1 MIGINGH
8 DFGKVDWH
16 GAKVGLFWLCQGG
29 EAPRSYFTFVGMLFG
44 ALAVYLLVSL
54 GIGLLGRWRVR
65 PTLEGYFAGGRQI
78 PWWAAALSMVATT
91 FAVDTPLAITE
102 YVREGG
108 LAANWRWWNML
119 IGGILSTVIF
129 APLWRRSGVLTDS
142 EFLTLRYGKGL
153 LPRFLRG
160 FRALYMGL
168 FINLIIMGW
177 VQLAMLTVL
186 KTFVELSSSQAW
198 AVLIVSTLATM
209 LYTLWGGL
217 WSVIWT
223 DILQFTLALSATTLL
238 MVRVLT
244 QVDLSAL
251 PEKYWAFWP
260 GLEGIGWGLL
270 GAIAFLGLQ
279 WWASWYPGAEPAG
292 GGYILQRMASTPS
305 PRQAQMALALFQ
317 VLHYIVRPIT
327 WFAVALGSLII
338 FPTLTD
344 HKTAYLL
351 MGKQFL
357 SPTEQIFL
365 LVGLVGAYTS
375 TISTHLN
382 WGASYFANDLG
393 LDEKSSWSAGRW
405 ATVALGIL
413 SLGIVPLMDSVAK
426 AWNFLLETG
435 AGMGFVLIGR
445 WFWKRISV
453 FSELTALVAPPL
465 GYLFFHEVIPLSFP
479 ESYLATVGWTV
490 AWILLVSWW
499 AGPTPEP
506 IWRAFQAKVRP
517 TLHASQLL
525 LWLLGVSG
533 GYLTLA
539 GLLMLLQTGGFSIY
553 LLAGGGALLAFF
565 YLLKRTAS

>member
-1 MIGINGH
+1 
-8 DFGKVDWH
+8 
-16 GAKVGLFWLCQGG
+16 
-29 EAPRSYFTFVGMLFG
+29 MLFG
-44 ALAVYLLVSL
+44 ALAIYLIISL

-65 PTLEGYFAGGRQI
+65 PTLEGYFAGNRRI

-119 IGGILSTVIF
+119 MGGILSTVVF
-129 APLWRRSGVLTDS
+129 APLWRQSGVLTDS
-142 EFLTLRYGKGL
+142 EFLTIRYGNGF
-153 LPRFLRG
+153 LPRLLRA
-160 FRALYMGL
+160 FRALYMGI

-186 KTFVELSSSQAW
+186 RTFIELSASQAW
-198 AVLIVSTLATM
+198 GVLVVATLVTV

-217 WSVIWT
+217 WSVVWA
-223 DILQFTLALSATTLL
+223 DVLQLTLALSATTLL
-238 MVRVLT
+238 MVRVITRL
-244 QVDLSAL
+244 DLSQVPAQ
-251 PEKYWAFWP
+251 YWSFWP
-260 GLEGIGWGLL
+260 GLDGLGWGLW
-270 GAIAFLGLQ
+270 GAVAFLGLQ

-305 PRQAQMALALFQ
+305 PHHAQMALAFFQ

-327 WFAVALGSLII
+327 WFAVALGSLIV

-344 HKTAYLL
+344 HKAAYLL

-357 SPTEQIFL
+357 SPTEQVFL
-365 LVGLVGAYTS
+365 LIGLVGAYTS

-382 WGASYFANDLG
+382 WGASYIANDLG
-393 LDEKSSWSAGRW
+393 LDEKSSWTAGRW
-405 ATVALGIL
+405 TTFALGIL
-413 SLGIVPLMDSVAK
+413 SLGVVPLMDSVAK

-435 AGMGFVLIGR
+435 AGMGLVLITR

-453 FSELTALVAPPL
+453 YSELTALIAPPL
-465 GYLFFHEVIPLSFP
+465 GYLFFHGVIPLPFP
-479 ESYLATVGWTV
+479 QSYIATVAWTVGWV
-490 AWILLVSWW
+490 LLVSLV
-499 AGPTPEP
+499 GKPTPEP
-506 IWRAFQAKVRP
+506 IWAAFQAKVRP
-517 TLHASQLL
+517 TLHPRQLF

-539 GLLMLLQTGGFSIY
+539 GLLELLRSSTFFSP
-553 LLAGGGALLAFF
+553 LLLLGLGALILFF
-565 YLLKRTAS
+565 YLLKRKP

>member
-1 MIGINGH
+1 
-8 DFGKVDWH
+8 
-16 GAKVGLFWLCQGG
+16 
-29 EAPRSYFTFVGMLFG
+29 MLFG
-44 ALAVYLLVSL
+44 ALAAYLVVSL
-54 GIGLLGRWRVR
+54 GIGLLGRRRVR
-65 PTLEGYFAGGRQI
+65 PTIEGYFAASRRI

-119 IGGILSTVIF
+119 IGGILSTVVF
-129 APLWRRSGVLTDS
+129 APLWRQSGVVTDS
-142 EFLTLRYGKGL
+142 EFLTLRYGNSF
-153 LPRFLRG
+153 LPRLLRG

-186 KTFVELSSSQAW
+186 QTFVELPSSQAW
-198 AVLIVSTLATM
+198 AILVVSTFVTV

-217 WSVIWT
+217 WSVIWA
-223 DILQFTLALSATTLL
+223 DLLQFGLALTATTLL

-244 QVDLSAL
+244 QLDLSAV
-251 PEKYWAFWP
+251 PEKYWTFWP
-260 GLEGIGWGLL
+260 GLEGSGWGLM
-270 GAIAFLGLQ
+270 GAVAFLGLQ

-305 PRQAQMALALFQ
+305 PHQAQMALAFFQ

-327 WFAVALGSLII
+327 WFAVALGSLLV

-344 HKTAYLL
+344 HKAAYLL

-357 SPTEQIFL
+357 SPTEQVFL
-365 LVGLVGAYTS
+365 LIGLVGAYTS

-382 WGASYFANDLG
+382 WGASYIANDLG
-393 LDEKSSWSAGRW
+393 MDESHSWAAGRW
-405 ATVALGIL
+405 TTIALGIL
-413 SLGIVPLMDSVAK
+413 SLGVVPLMDSVAK

-435 AGMGFVLIGR
+435 AGMGFVLIMR

-453 FSELTALVAPPL
+453 YSELTALLAPPL
-465 GYLFFHEVIPLSFP
+465 GYLLFHEVFPLSFP
-479 ESYLATVGWTV
+479 GSYIATVAWTVGWV
-490 AWILLVSWW
+490 LLVSVW
-499 AGPTPEP
+499 APPTTEST
-506 IWRAFQAKVRP
+506 WQTFRKKVQP
-517 TLHASQLL
+517 TLSPRLFL
-525 LWLLGVSG
+525 LWFLGVSS

-539 GLLMLLQTGGFSIY
+539 GLMELLRYGHLPFTLTLGTAA
-553 LLAGGGALLAFF
+553 LALFF
-565 YLLKRTAS
+565 YALRRRA